1 MAYLSDQ
8 RPLKL
13 GDLSRMAAQGEKITA
28 LTAYD
33 SSFAALLERC
43 GVEVLLVGDSMGNV
57 LQGHDSTLPVTM
69 DQMEYHTQCVAR
81 GTKRA
86 FVMSDLPFGSYQAS
100 REQAMHSASRL
111 MAAGAHCVKLEG
123 GMVMADTVRLLVDR
137 GVPVCAHL
145 GLTPQSVHQLGGY
158 KVQGKSEAQADR
170 LKADALALQDAGA
183 AMLVLEMVPSALA
196 AEITQTCPA
205 MPTIGIGAGVDCAGQ
220 ILVLHDMI
228 GIYPGKTA
236 RFVRNFMQGA
246 DSIEQ
251 AISHYVQA
259 VKDKSFPAT
268 EHSY

>member
-1 MAYLSDQ
+1 MLRVNKEYKVEMARMEQ
-8 RPLKL
+8 L
-13 GDLSRMAAQGEKITA
+13 GRRDPMEQLAFRVLMAKRVIRVSRVLEVILVYRVCRARLVLMAE
-28 LTAYD
+28 
-33 SSFAALLERC
+33 
-43 GVEVLLVGDSMGNV
+43 LV
-57 LQGHDSTLPVTM
+57 TL

-100 REQAMHSASRL
+100 REQAMHSATRL

-123 GMVMADTVRLLVDR
+123 GLVMAETIRFLVER

-158 KVQGKSEAQADR
+158 KVQGKSEAEADR

-183 AMLVLEMVPSALA
+183 ALLVLEMVPAALA
-196 AEITQTCPA
+196 AEVTRACPA

-236 RFVRNFMQGA
+236 RFVRNFMEGA

-251 AISHYVQA
+251 AISHYVKA
-259 VKDKSFPAT
+259 VKDKSFPAP

>member
-13 GDLSRMAAQGEKITA
+13 GDLSRMAEQGEKITA

-33 SSFAALLERC
+33 SSFAALLEQC

-81 GTKRA
+81 GTRRA

-100 REQAMHSASRL
+100 REQAMQSASRL

-123 GMVMADTVRLLVDR
+123 GMVMADTVRFLVDR

-251 AISHYVQA
+251 AISNYVQA
-259 VKDKSFPAT
+259 VKDKSFPAA